1 MQTAS
6 VKLGLL
12 CPNAHVAMPD
22 TQSKYVLPFSS
33 VNVDP
38 DPETNVI
45 GYLPYVFCTRLSNSC
60 DVEDVSSFDGG
71 VKFVVIVPG
80 GEIVEC
86 SCVVEEE
93 DDIDDGVVEEK
104 ALALHERANIVA
116 STEDC

>member
-1 MQTAS
+1 
-6 VKLGLL
+6 
-12 CPNAHVAMPD
+12 MPD

-86 SCVVEEE
+86 SCVEEE
-93 DDIDDGVVEEK
+93 EVDDGVVEVLEEEK

>member
-1 MQTAS
+1 M
-6 VKLGLL
+6 
-12 CPNAHVAMPD
+12 
-22 TQSKYVLPFSS
+22 
-33 VNVDP
+33 
-38 DPETNVI
+38 
-45 GYLPYVFCTRLSNSC
+45 SNSC

-86 SCVVEEE
+86 SCVV
-93 DDIDDGVVEEK
+93 DDGVVEVLEEEK

>member
-1 MQTAS
+1 M
-6 VKLGLL
+6 L
-12 CPNAHVAMPD
+12 CPSAHVAIPD

-45 GYLPYVFCTRLSNSC
+45 GYLPYVFCTRVSNSC

-80 GEIVEC
+80 GKIVEC
-86 SCVVEEE
+86 SCVEEE
-93 DDIDDGVVEEK
+93 EVDIDDGEVEEN
-104 ALALHERANIVA
+104 ALALHERANNVA

>member
-1 MQTAS
+1 
-6 VKLGLL
+6 
-12 CPNAHVAMPD
+12 MPD

-45 GYLPYVFCTRLSNSC
+45 GYHPYVFCTRVSNSC

-86 SCVVEEE
+86 SCVEE
-93 DDIDDGVVEEK
+93 DDEGEVEEK
-104 ALALHERANIVA
+104 ALALHERANNVA

>member
-1 MQTAS
+1 
-6 VKLGLL
+6 V
-12 CPNAHVAMPD
+12 
-22 TQSKYVLPFSS
+22 
-33 VNVDP
+33 
-38 DPETNVI
+38 
-45 GYLPYVFCTRLSNSC
+45 SNSC

-80 GEIVEC
+80 GEIVEY

>member
-1 MQTAS
+1 MMKQY
-6 VKLGLL
+6 KRGL
-12 CPNAHVAMPD
+12 
-22 TQSKYVLPFSS
+22 SR
-33 VNVDP
+33 
-38 DPETNVI
+38 
-45 GYLPYVFCTRLSNSC
+45 PYVFCTRVSNSC

-86 SCVVEEE
+86 SCVEEEE